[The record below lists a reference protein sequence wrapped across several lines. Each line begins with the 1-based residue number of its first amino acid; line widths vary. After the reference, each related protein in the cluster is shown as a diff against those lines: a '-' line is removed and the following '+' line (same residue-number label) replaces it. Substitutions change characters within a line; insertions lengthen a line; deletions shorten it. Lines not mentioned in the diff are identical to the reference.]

1 MKHRKLA
8 AALTILPGLGYM
20 IIFFLIPLLIVVCYS
35 FLSRGTYGGITL
47 SWTIEN
53 YLNVF
58 NPLYLTILWRSVKL
72 AMLTTIFCLLIGY
85 PIAVAI
91 DNMRSRWQLTAL
103 MLVVLP
109 SWMNLL
115 IKNYAWIVILR
126 RQGVI
131 NTVLQTVGIIDQPLE
146 LMFSETAVLIGLVH
160 SYLPFM
166 ILPLYAVIEKLDHRL
181 IEAARDLGATKWQAF
196 VRIVIPQTVK
206 GIVVG
211 CMLVF
216 VPALGAFLTPDLL
229 GGANA
234 VMIGNLIH
242 NQIYAVRDWPFG
254 SAIAIVLMTMVMIGL
269 LVVLRSSKT
278 DSEEGDGLL

>member
-1 MKHRKLA
+1 LKHRKLA

-196 VRIVIPQTVK
+196 VRVVIPQTVK

-278 DSEEGDGLL
+278 DSEEGDALL

>member
-1 MKHRKLA
+1 MKRRKLA

-20 IIFFLIPLLIVVCYS
+20 AIFFLIPLLIVVCYS
-35 FLSRGTYGGITL
+35 FLSRGTYGGIAL

-72 AMLTTIFCLLIGY
+72 AMLTTILCLLIGY

-131 NTVLQTVGIIDQPLE
+131 NTVLLTLGIIDQPLE
-146 LMFSETAVLIGLVH
+146 LMFSEIAVLIGLVH

-181 IEAARDLGATKWQAF
+181 VEAARDLGATKWQAF
-196 VRIVIPQTVK
+196 VQIVIPQTTK

-211 CMLVF
+211 CILVF

-229 GGANA
+229 GGANS

-254 SAIAIVLMTMVMIGL
+254 SAIAIVLMSIVMLCL
-269 LVVLRSSKT
+269 LVVVRSGKT
-278 DSEEGDGLL
+278 HSEGDSLL

>member
-1 MKHRKLA
+1 LKRRKLA

-20 IIFFLIPLLIVVCYS
+20 AIFFLIPLLIVVCYS
-35 FLSRGTYGGITL
+35 FLSRGTYGGIAL

-72 AMLTTIFCLLIGY
+72 AMLTTILCLLIGY

-131 NTVLQTVGIIDQPLE
+131 NTVLLTLGIIDQPLE
-146 LMFSETAVLIGLVH
+146 LMFSEIAVLIGLVH

-181 IEAARDLGATKWQAF
+181 VEAARDLGATKWQAF
-196 VRIVIPQTVK
+196 VQIVIPQTTK

-211 CMLVF
+211 CILVF

-229 GGANA
+229 GGANS

-254 SAIAIVLMTMVMIGL
+254 SAIAIVLMSIVMLCL
-269 LVVLRSSKT
+269 LVVVRSGKT
-278 DSEEGDGLL
+278 HSEGDSLL